1 MKNTTLPPT
10 ISVEQAGEL
19 LGVSRRSAYRA
30 AARGQI
36 PTVRIGRRL
45 LVPTQRLLDL
55 LGLHG
60 PSPTNPDTKP
70 PAWETTTFSTT
81 PGTPEAFDVAPTH
94 DGTEL
99 PETTV
104 GGVQEPR

>member
-1 MKNTTLPPT
+1 MKSRTLPPT

-55 LGLHG
+55 LGLHS
-60 PSPTNPDTKP
+60 PSSTDLATE

-81 PGTPEAFDVAPTH
+81 PGTPGAIDGSPAH

-99 PETTV
+99 PDTTV
-104 GGVQEPR
+104 GSMQEPR